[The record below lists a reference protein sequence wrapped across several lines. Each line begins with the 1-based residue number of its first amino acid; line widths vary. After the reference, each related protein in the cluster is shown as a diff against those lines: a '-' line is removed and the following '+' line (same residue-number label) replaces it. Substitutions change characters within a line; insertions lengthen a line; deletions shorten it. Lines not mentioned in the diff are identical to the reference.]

1 MILKRVETLLLND
14 YPNIVSLN
22 YFTTL
27 FYNIDSKIEL
37 IVMRSIN
44 CNLSTKKKTIFTEH

>member
-14 YPNIVSLN
+14 YPNIVLLN